1 MSREQS
7 VHEWPISLGTQM
19 RKIEAKAAHLLNWN
33 LLLSCL
39 SLSFRLS
46 CIHCNTHQVH
56 GCHIVLDVLSTGKL
70 HDARIMHAACS
81 MTLFQLQYSRKVF
94 YVYMC
99 NAYAV
104 QSQWMGRPSEVQ
116 R

>member
-56 GCHIVLDVLSTGKL
+56 GCHSVLDVLSTGKL
-70 HDARIMHAACS
+70 HDACFILISADCRCKNYACG
-81 MTLFQLQYSRKVF
+81 MQHDFVP
-94 YVYMC
+94 
-99 NAYAV
+99 AAV
-104 QSQWMGRPSEVQ
+104 Q
-116 R
+116 